1 MAKRKFVERLGRSHC
16 VGAAAALRLRRHEI
30 FPVRLSVVTAALV
43 AVLVGFGSTIA
54 LIVSAAQALGATEA
68 QTASWLAM
76 LCLATAVST
85 AVLSLRYRIPTV
97 TAWSTP
103 GAALIVG
110 TTGIAMPEAVGAF
123 LAAAGLI
130 LLTAAV
136 KPLGRL
142 VEKLPVA
149 VAAAMLAGI
158 LLRFV
163 LEVFV
168 QAGVAPALVLPLVLL
183 FLAIRTVSPSWA
195 VILVLVAGILLARS
209 LGLAEGMTLALRLT
223 EPVFVRPSFEVGA
236 IVGLGLPLYL
246 VTMAGQNLPGYAVLR
261 TFGYSPPTRPILLV
275 TGLAAAATAPFGAH
289 MTNLSAITAAIC
301 NGPDAHPD
309 PKQRW
314 LTGPFYAL
322 GYVFLAVFAAS
333 FVALFASLPPALIA
347 AIAGLAL
354 ISPLVVA
361 AGGAL
366 KEETT
371 RFAAI
376 VTLAV
381 TASGVSLLDTG
392 SAFWGLIAGLTV
404 LGLDRV
410 KDRAKARLT
419 KRDETAD

>member
-1 MAKRKFVERLGRSHC
+1 M
-16 VGAAAALRLRRHEI
+16 
-30 FPVRLSVVTAALV
+30 RLSIVNAALV

-54 LIVSAAQALGATEA
+54 LVVSAAQALGATEA

-76 LCLATAVST
+76 ICLATAAST
-85 AVLSLRYRIPTV
+85 AVLSIRYRIPSV
-97 TAWSTP
+97 AAWSTP

-110 TTGIAMPEAVGAF
+110 TAGIGMAEAVGAF

-130 LLTAAV
+130 VLTAAA

-168 QAGVAPALVLPLVLL
+168 QAGVEPALVLPLVLL
-183 FLAIRTVSPSWA
+183 FLAVRAVSPSWA
-195 VILVLVAGILLARS
+195 VIVVLIAGVLLARI
-209 LGLAEGMTLALRLT
+209 LGLAEDMALTLRMT
-223 EPVFVRPSFEVGA
+223 EPVPVRPVFEPGVL
-236 IVGLGLPLYL
+236 IGLGLPLYL

-261 TFGYSPPTRPILLV
+261 SFGYAPPTRPILLV
-275 TGLAAAATAPFGAH
+275 TGLASAATAPFGAH
-289 MTNLSAITAAIC
+289 TANLSAITAAIC
-301 NGPDAHPD
+301 CAPDAHPD
-309 PKQRW
+309 PAKRW
-314 LTGPFYAL
+314 LTGPVYAL
-322 GYVFLAVFAAS
+322 GYLFLGLFAAS
-333 FVALFASLPPALIA
+333 FVALFASLPAALIA
-347 AIAGLAL
+347 TIAGLAL

-361 AGGAL
+361 AGSAL
-366 KEETT
+366 RDETD

-392 SAFWGLIAGLTV
+392 SAFWGLLAGLTV
-404 LGLDRV
+404 LGLDRL
-410 KDRAKARLT
+410 KARLT
-419 KRDETAD
+419 RPGETAD

>member
-1 MAKRKFVERLGRSHC
+1 
-16 VGAAAALRLRRHEI
+16 
-30 FPVRLSVVTAALV
+30 
-43 AVLVGFGSTIA
+43 
-54 LIVSAAQALGATEA
+54 
-68 QTASWLAM
+68 
-76 LCLATAVST
+76 
-85 AVLSLRYRIPTV
+85 
-97 TAWSTP
+97 
-103 GAALIVG
+103 
-110 TTGIAMPEAVGAF
+110 MPEAVGAF

-195 VILVLVAGILLARS
+195 VILVLVAGILLARF

-223 EPVFVRPSFEVGA
+223 EPVFVRPAFEAGA

-261 TFGYSPPTRPILLV
+261 TFGYTPPTRPILLV

-333 FVALFASLPPALIA
+333 FVALFASLPPAPDRGHRRPGADLA
-347 AIAGLAL
+347 ARRCRRRRVEGGNHPFRRHRHPGGDRVGRFPARYRLGLLGPDSRPDGARAGPPEGQGEGQGE
-354 ISPLVVA
+354 SPVDE
-361 AGGAL
+361 AGRNG
-366 KEETT
+366 
-371 RFAAI
+371 
-376 VTLAV
+376 
-381 TASGVSLLDTG
+381 
-392 SAFWGLIAGLTV
+392 GLTPIQSRTPSPP
-404 LGLDRV
+404 LR
-410 KDRAKARLT
+410 R
-419 KRDETAD
+419 

>member
-1 MAKRKFVERLGRSHC
+1 MANRFAPIAPSPPRRYAS
-16 VGAAAALRLRRHEI
+16 AAMRVSI
-30 FPVRLSVVTAALV
+30 VNAALV

-54 LIVSAAQALGATEA
+54 LVVSAAQAVGATEA

-76 LCLATAVST
+76 ICLATAAST

-168 QAGVAPALVLPLVLL
+168 QAGVAPILVLPLVLL
-183 FLAIRTVSPSWA
+183 FLAIRTVSPAWA
-195 VILVLVAGILLARS
+195 VILVLVAGILLARV
-209 LGLAEGMTLALRLT
+209 LGMADDITLALRLT
-223 EPVFVRPSFEVGA
+223 EPVLVRPSFEPGA
-236 IVGLGLPLYL
+236 AIGLGLPLYL

-261 TFGYSPPTRPILLV
+261 TFGYTPPTRPILLV
-275 TGLAAAATAPFGAH
+275 TGLASAATAPFGAH

-309 PKQRW
+309 PAKRW
-314 LTGPFYAL
+314 LTGPVYAL
-322 GYVFLAVFAAS
+322 GYLFLGLFAAS

-347 AIAGLAL
+347 TIAGLAL
-354 ISPLVVA
+354 IAPLVVA
-361 AGGAL
+361 AGSAL
-366 KEETT
+366 REEGD

-392 SAFWGLIAGLTV
+392 SAFWGLLAGLAV
-404 LGLDRV
+404 LGLDRL
-410 KDRAKARLT
+410 KSRLEARLT
-419 KRDETAD
+419 KPDETAD

>member
-1 MAKRKFVERLGRSHC
+1 MSQCSESIAPLPPQRYAS
-16 VGAAAALRLRRHEI
+16 AAMKPSI
-30 FPVRLSVVTAALV
+30 VNAALV
-43 AVLVGFGSTIA
+43 AVLVGFGSMIA
-54 LIVSAAQALGATEA
+54 LVVSAAQAVGATEA

-76 LCLATAVST
+76 ICLATAVST
-85 AVLSLRYRIPTV
+85 AVLSIRYRMPTV
-97 TAWSTP
+97 AAWSTP

-110 TTGIAMPEAVGAF
+110 TTGIGMAEAVGAF

-142 VEKLPVA
+142 IEKLPVA

-168 QAGVAPALVLPLVLL
+168 QAGVEPALVLPLVLL
-183 FLAIRTVSPSWA
+183 FLAVRAVSPSWA
-195 VILVLVAGILLARS
+195 VIVVLIAGVLLARI
-209 LGLAEGMTLALRLT
+209 LGLADDLALTPRLT
-223 EPVFVRPSFEVGA
+223 EPVPVRPVFEFGA
-236 IVGLGLPLYL
+236 LIGLGLPLYL

-261 TFGYSPPTRPILLV
+261 SFGYTPPTRPILLV
-275 TGLAAAATAPFGAH
+275 TGLASAATAPFGAH

-301 NGPDAHPD
+301 CAPDAHPD
-309 PKQRW
+309 PAKRW
-314 LTGPFYAL
+314 LAGPVYAL
-322 GYVFLAVFAAS
+322 GYLFLGLFAAS

-347 AIAGLAL
+347 TIAGLAL

-361 AGGAL
+361 AGSAL
-366 KEETT
+366 RDGTD

-392 SAFWGLIAGLTV
+392 SAFWGLLAGLTV

-410 KDRAKARLT
+410 TAWAKARLT
-419 KRDETAD
+419 KPDETAD

>member
-1 MAKRKFVERLGRSHC
+1 MANRFAPIAPSPPRRYAS
-16 VGAAAALRLRRHEI
+16 AAMRVSI
-30 FPVRLSVVTAALV
+30 VNAALV

-54 LIVSAAQALGATEA
+54 LVVSAAQAVGATEA

-76 LCLATAVST
+76 ICLATAAST

-168 QAGVAPALVLPLVLL
+168 QAGVAPILVLPLVLL
-183 FLAIRTVSPSWA
+183 FLAIRTVSPAWA
-195 VILVLVAGILLARS
+195 VILVLVAGILLARV
-209 LGLAEGMTLALRLT
+209 LGMADDITLALRLT
-223 EPVFVRPSFEVGA
+223 EPVLVRPSFELGA
-236 IVGLGLPLYL
+236 AIGLGLPLYL

-261 TFGYSPPTRPILLV
+261 TFGYTPPTRPILLV
-275 TGLAAAATAPFGAH
+275 TGLASAATAPFGAH

-309 PKQRW
+309 PAKRW
-314 LTGPFYAL
+314 LTGPVYAL
-322 GYVFLAVFAAS
+322 GYLFLGLFAAS

-347 AIAGLAL
+347 TIAGLAL
-354 ISPLVVA
+354 IAPLVVA
-361 AGGAL
+361 AGSAL
-366 KEETT
+366 REEGD

-392 SAFWGLIAGLTV
+392 SAFWGLLAGLAV
-404 LGLDRV
+404 LGLDRL
-410 KDRAKARLT
+410 KSRLEARLT
-419 KRDETAD
+419 KPDETAD

>member
-1 MAKRKFVERLGRSHC
+1 VANRFAPIAPSPPRRYAS
-16 VGAAAALRLRRHEI
+16 AAMRVSI
-30 FPVRLSVVTAALV
+30 VNAALV

-54 LIVSAAQALGATEA
+54 LVVSAAQAVGATEA

-76 LCLATAVST
+76 ICLATAAST

-168 QAGVAPALVLPLVLL
+168 QAGVAPILVLPLVLL
-183 FLAIRTVSPSWA
+183 FLAIRTVSPAWA
-195 VILVLVAGILLARS
+195 VILVLVAGILLARV
-209 LGLAEGMTLALRLT
+209 LGMADDITLALRLT
-223 EPVFVRPSFEVGA
+223 EPVLVRPSFEPGA
-236 IVGLGLPLYL
+236 AIGLGLPLYL

-261 TFGYSPPTRPILLV
+261 TFGYTPPTRPILLV
-275 TGLAAAATAPFGAH
+275 TGLASAATAPFGAH

-309 PKQRW
+309 PAKRW
-314 LTGPFYAL
+314 LTGPVYAL
-322 GYVFLAVFAAS
+322 GYLFLGLFAAS

-347 AIAGLAL
+347 TIAGLAL
-354 ISPLVVA
+354 IAPLVVA
-361 AGGAL
+361 AGSAL
-366 KEETT
+366 REEGD

-392 SAFWGLIAGLTV
+392 SAFWGLLAGLAV
-404 LGLDRV
+404 LGLDRL
-410 KDRAKARLT
+410 KSRLEARLT
-419 KRDETAD
+419 KPDETAD

>member
-1 MAKRKFVERLGRSHC
+1 M
-16 VGAAAALRLRRHEI
+16 
-30 FPVRLSVVTAALV
+30 RLSIVNAALV

-54 LIVSAAQALGATEA
+54 LVVSAAQALGATEA

-76 LCLATAVST
+76 ICLATAAST
-85 AVLSLRYRIPTV
+85 AALSIRYRMPTV
-97 TAWSTP
+97 AAWSTP

-110 TTGIAMPEAVGAF
+110 TAGIGMAEAVGAF

-130 LLTAAV
+130 VLTAAM

-168 QAGVAPALVLPLVLL
+168 QAGVEPALVIPLILL
-183 FLAIRTVSPSWA
+183 FLAVRAISPSWS
-195 VILVLVAGILLARS
+195 VILVLVAGVLLAGL
-209 LGLAEGMTLALRLT
+209 LGMAEDMALTLRIT
-223 EPVFVRPSFEVGA
+223 EPVLVRPVFEPGVL
-236 IVGLGLPLYL
+236 IGLGLPLYL

-261 TFGYSPPTRPILLV
+261 SFGYAPPTRPILLV
-275 TGLAAAATAPFGAH
+275 TGLASAATAPFGAH
-289 MTNLSAITAAIC
+289 TANLSAITASIC
-301 NGPDAHPD
+301 CAPDAHPD
-309 PKQRW
+309 PAKRW
-314 LTGPFYAL
+314 LTGPVYAL
-322 GYVFLAVFAAS
+322 GYLFLGLFAAS
-333 FVALFASLPPALIA
+333 FVALFASLPAALIA
-347 AIAGLAL
+347 TIAGLAL

-361 AGGAL
+361 AGSAL
-366 KEETT
+366 RDETD

-392 SAFWGLIAGLTV
+392 SAFWGLLAGLTV
-404 LGLDRV
+404 LGLDRL
-410 KDRAKARLT
+410 KARLT
-419 KRDETAD
+419 KPGETAD